1 MRIKIKRRKHSSK
14 THNRHIHRNNNGS
27 ASRTRPGWP
36 EVYKWVATGTLVV
49 STAIGSKT
57 INVAYAQEPPAVV
70 STAAPNQTVAD
81 QAVAAQRF
89 DIPPG
94 TLDTVLTAFQ
104 KMTAWQVIVSDAA
117 IRTLASPGVSG
128 LHTPELALK
137 QLLANT
143 GVTYSVTAPQ
153 TATLELETVSTLIEV
168 TAQAVQIS
176 SPKYTAPLRD
186 IPQTITVIPRTVIE
200 QQGATTLAE
209 VLRNVPGLTIVAGE
223 GGVPAGD
230 NLTLR
235 GFSARN
241 DVFVDGVRDISPQSR
256 DPFNLEQVEV
266 AKGPQSAFTGRG
278 STGGSINMVSK
289 APSVN
294 PAFGVGVTF
303 GTAGMK
309 RATADINTPLRFLGE
324 RTGFRINLLVQDA
337 GVPGR
342 DVVENQRWGF
352 APSLAFGLGSPTRLT
367 LSHFHLQQ
375 DNIPD
380 YGIPWVTPTHNVLVD
395 FRDQPAPVPRD
406 TFYGQTARDKE
417 DLRSDQSTV
426 KIEHDFSDSFVLRN
440 QLRYGRATRDSIT
453 TAPRFASPDSLV
465 INRNGP
471 AWLTE
476 DDFWDNQTDLKAD
489 FSTGGIRHAL
499 VTGLMFTHEHNQR
512 WARTV
517 AGAPPTT
524 LFSPNA
530 NDPFNGTI
538 TLNPLPGDATGNTAA
553 FYVFDTAR
561 LGQKFELT
569 GGVRAERFAVDGV
582 NVNQNPLER
591 VDKMLSGRASAVYKP
606 TQRGNF
612 YVSYGTSLNPSLEGF
627 TYSPA
632 DTSLEPEKTYTV
644 EAGSKWDL
652 FGNRLLLSGA
662 VFRVAKTNARTPG
675 INPDDPPT
683 ILDGKQVVRGVEIGL
698 AGNVTRAWTLFSAY
712 TFLDSRIEES
722 NNPAEQGNLFS
733 NAPRN
738 SFNVW
743 TSYSFPWRVMLGG
756 GLRYTGRRYNNFQNV
771 RSVDGYWTADAMA
784 SVGFTKNVDLRLNLY
799 NMTNEYYFE
808 RLGGGHLIPGAGRAL
823 LASLN
828 FHF

>member
-1 MRIKIKRRKHSSK
+1 MKTKSKKTNHKNPVQQDIKQ
-14 THNRHIHRNNNGS
+14 NR
-27 ASRTRPGWP
+27 AAATAGWP
-36 EVYKWVATGTLVV
+36 VAYRWVAAWTLMIC
-49 STAIGSKT
+49 TAVGSKT
-57 INVAYAQEPPAVV
+57 VNVALAQQPPAAVQTT
-70 STAAPNQTVAD
+70 SAPNQA
-81 QAVAAQRF
+81 AAQRF

-94 TLDTVLTAFQ
+94 TLDAVLTAFE
-104 KMTAWQVIVSDAA
+104 KITGWKVLVPDEAM
-117 IRTLASPGVSG
+117 RNLASPGVTG
-128 LHTPELALK
+128 VQAPEAALK

-143 GVTYSVTAPQ
+143 GVTYSLRELQ
-153 TATLELETVSTLIEV
+153 TAALALETVATMIEV
-168 TAQAVQIS
+168 TAQATQPS
-176 SPKYTAPLRD
+176 SPKYIAPLRD
-186 IPQTITVIPRTVIE
+186 IPQTLTVIPKTVIE

-266 AKGPQSAFTGRG
+266 AKGPQSAYTGRG

-289 APSVN
+289 APGVN
-294 PAFGVGVTF
+294 PAIGLGLTF

-309 RATADINTPLRFLGE
+309 RGTADLNTPLRPLGE
-324 RTGFRINLLVQDA
+324 RTAFRLNLLAQDA

-342 DVVENQRWGF
+342 DVVENQRWGI

-367 LSHFHLQQ
+367 LSYFHLQQ

-380 YGIPWVTPTHNVLVD
+380 YGIPWVTPTQNVLAD
-395 FRDQPAPVPRD
+395 LRDRPAPVPRN
-406 TFYGQTARDKE
+406 TFYGQVARDKE
-417 DLRSDQSTV
+417 DLRSHQATV
-426 KIEHDFSDSFVLRN
+426 KIEHDFSDSFLLRN
-440 QLRYGRATRDSIT
+440 QLRYGLANRDSIT

-476 DDFWDNQTDLKAD
+476 DNVWDNQTDLRAD
-489 FSTGGIRHAL
+489 FATGGIRHTL
-499 VTGLMFTHEHNQR
+499 VTGLAFTREHNQR

-517 AGAPPTT
+517 AGAPQTT
-524 LFSPNA
+524 LLSPNA

-538 TLNPLPGDATGNTAA
+538 TMNPLGGDATGDTAA
-553 FYVFDTAR
+553 AYVFDTAR

-582 NVNQNPLER
+582 NVNQSPLER
-591 VDKMLSGRASAVYKP
+591 VDKMLSGRAAAIYKP
-606 TQRGNF
+606 VQRGNV
-612 YVSYGTSLNPSLEGF
+612 YVSYGTSQNPSLEGF
-627 TYSPA
+627 TYQPA
-632 DTSLEPEKTYTV
+632 ATDLEPEKTYTV

-652 FGNRLLLSGA
+652 LGNRLMLSGA
-662 VFRVAKTNARTPG
+662 VFRVVKTNARTPG

-683 ILDGKQVVRGVEIGL
+683 ILDGKQVVKGVEVGL

-712 TFLDSRIEES
+712 TFLDSQIEES

-743 TSYSFPWRVMLGG
+743 TSYSFPWRIMLGG
-756 GLRYTGRRYNNFQNV
+756 GARYTGRRYNNFQNV
-771 RSVDGYWTADAMA
+771 RSVDGYWTLDAMA
-784 SVGFTKNVDLRLNLY
+784 SLRLSRNLDLRLNLY
-799 NMTNEYYFE
+799 NLTNEYYFE
-808 RLGGGHLIPGAGRAL
+808 RLGGGHLIPGAGRA
-823 LASLN
+823 AMVSTQ